1 MPLKPD
7 LNMNV
12 MNEKNSE
19 SFDMHNKFMEIA
31 LSQAELSL
39 NSSDVPVGAVIVKE
53 GKIIGRG
60 FNTREFCGDG
70 TAHAEINAIREACKN
85 IGGWRLYGCTIYV
98 TLEPCPMCMGAIVN
112 SRVSKVVFGVKD
124 PKAGACGSVI
134 DFNSYPLNHKPE
146 IIGGVEA
153 EKCSRL
159 LSEFFEKRRKT
170 GKSK

>member
-1 MPLKPD
+1 
-7 LNMNV
+7 MNV
-12 MNEKNSE
+12 FNEKNPE
-19 SFDMHNKFMEIA
+19 SLKIHDKFMKAA

-39 NSSDVPVGAVIVKE
+39 KSSDVPAGAVIVRE
-53 GKIIGRG
+53 AKIIGRA
-60 FNTREFCGDG
+60 FNTRELSGDG
-70 TAHAEINAIREACKN
+70 TAHAEINAIREACTS
-85 IGGWRLYGCTIYV
+85 IGVWRLYGCTIYV

-112 SRVSKVVFGVKD
+112 SRISKVVFGAKD

-159 LSEFFEKRRKT
+159 LSDFFEKRRKT
-170 GKSK
+170 RKAK